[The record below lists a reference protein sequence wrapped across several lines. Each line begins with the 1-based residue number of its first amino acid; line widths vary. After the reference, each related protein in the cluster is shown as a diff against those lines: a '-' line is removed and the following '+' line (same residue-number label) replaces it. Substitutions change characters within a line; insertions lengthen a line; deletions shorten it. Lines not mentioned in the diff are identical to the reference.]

1 MKIKNRRTGPC
12 KVCGKEIEIRK
23 GLKWDVCPDC
33 AKKVNDEL
41 ERMVEGKGKPEP
53 RWIRE
58 LRERGNDN

>member
-41 ERMVEGKGKPEP
+41 ERMVEEKGKSKPK
-53 RWIRE
+53 WI
-58 LRERGNDN
+58 